1 MLSKMDFWV
10 VLMKMAN
17 IMNNLFKALFVFS
30 LFLSFNA
37 VAQKTD
43 VRVEIYDLKE
53 DVKKLKIEN
62 QKLSDDLSTSTIIN
76 TKIVSWI

>member
-1 MLSKMDFWV
+1 
-10 VLMKMAN
+10 
-17 IMNNLFKALFVFS
+17 MNNLFKALFVFS